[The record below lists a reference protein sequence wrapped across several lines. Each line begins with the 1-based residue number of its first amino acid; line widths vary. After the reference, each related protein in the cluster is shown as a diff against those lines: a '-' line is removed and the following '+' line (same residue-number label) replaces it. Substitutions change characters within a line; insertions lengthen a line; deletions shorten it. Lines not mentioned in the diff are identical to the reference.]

1 MFLSKVKNEK
11 LICISVLWEA
21 QHWPGDEDLGDEVNL
36 DDEGAYEVDGVVA
49 AVSEELICSSPGLPV
64 LEQASKIQ

>member
-21 QHWPGDEDLGDEVNL
+21 QHWPGDEDLI